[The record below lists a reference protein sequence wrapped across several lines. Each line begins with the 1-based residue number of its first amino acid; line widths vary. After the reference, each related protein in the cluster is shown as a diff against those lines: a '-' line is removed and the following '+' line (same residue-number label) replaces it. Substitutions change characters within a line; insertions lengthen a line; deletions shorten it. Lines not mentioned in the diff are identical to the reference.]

1 MNKEEE
7 PVVKTFIP
15 GDKWLYLKLYTGYKT
30 ADNLL
35 INVLPYI
42 TNKLNSAKILY
53 KWFFIRYSDPHFHLR
68 LRFCFD
74 SNENIPFALIN
85 INQAVNDYVEQG
97 LIWKV
102 QYDTYQR
109 ELERY
114 GYTTMDDAEDIF
126 YADSI
131 AIINILKEI
140 DDEFS
145 EEKRWLI
152 ALKLI
157 DSFLDNFDYS
167 VIQKYEILSKMAE
180 SFIDEFEFSKKE
192 YRMQLDQKYRL
203 HKKKIE
209 EIIFDSASN
218 INWYSPIKKTLAE
231 KSKYV
236 VPIASKLIKKEKQ
249 NTLDIPLNTLL
260 TSYIH
265 MTINRLFRSKQRIY
279 ELVLYDMLRKFYF
292 SQMTRT

>member
-1 MNKEEE
+1 MNKEGELA
-7 PVVKTFIP
+7 VKTFIP

-42 TNKLNSAKILY
+42 TNKLNSAKILS

-74 SNENIPFALIN
+74 SNENIPLAIIN

-167 VIQKYEILSKMAE
+167 VIQKHEILSKMSE

-192 YRMQLDQKYRL
+192 YRLQLDQKYRL

-218 INWYSPIKKTLAE
+218 INWYTPIKMTLAE

-260 TSYIH
+260 ISYIH

-292 SQMTRT
+292 SQMTRI